1 MPGADHTVNLHVR
14 QDIGSR
20 GLSLEETGY
29 IVALEIYGNLD
40 RKGLYKFLSR
50 RKRRPHRVAVHGA
63 TGSFRPTLQR
73 LQKQGH

>member
-1 MPGADHTVNLHVR
+1 MSGADHTVNLHVR
-14 QDIGSR
+14 QDIGRR

-50 RKRRPHRVAVHGA
+50 RKRRPHRGAVHGA
-63 TGSFRPTLQR
+63 TGSFSPTLQR